1 MNNLKIMK
9 VFFAALFSLF
19 LSNANAQVN
28 ARVSKVN
35 GIEVY
40 ILSEPV
46 RKYEVVM
53 GQGNSIQWSSLVS
66 GGLVND
72 NIATKVSRFVRGV
85 QNQAT
90 QQNITFDAIIYSNG
104 KSVSAVKFTDNKTE
118 ENDRIA
124 EVQKINGM
132 PVYIMSEPLKK
143 YSVESDKGGG
153 VKWKSLVTAGLVN
166 NSIEEDLQKYLNKL
180 EKDFKRGKIDALLYT
195 RGKTCDGIK
204 FL

>member
-1 MNNLKIMK
+1 MKI
-9 VFFAALFSLF
+9 FFAALFTLF

-28 ARVSKVN
+28 ARVTKVN

-46 RKYEVVM
+46 REYEVVI

-72 NIATKVSRFVRGV
+72 NIATKISRFVKGV

-104 KSVSAVKFTDNKTE
+104 KSVSAVKFIDNKTE

-124 EVQKINGM
+124 EVQKVNGM

-166 NSIEEDLQKYLNKL
+166 NSIEEDLQKYLNKF

>member
-1 MNNLKIMK
+1 VNNLKIMK

>member
-1 MNNLKIMK
+1 MKI
-9 VFFAALFSLF
+9 FFAALFTLF

-28 ARVSKVN
+28 ARVTKVN

-46 RKYEVVM
+46 REYEVVI

-72 NIATKVSRFVRGV
+72 NIATKISRFVKGV

-104 KSVSAVKFTDNKTE
+104 KSVSAVKFIDNKTE

-124 EVQKINGM
+124 EVQKVNGM

-153 VKWKSLVTAGLVN
+153 VKWKSLVTGGLVN
-166 NSIEEDLQKYLNKL
+166 NSIEEDLQKYLNKF

>member
-1 MNNLKIMK
+1 M
-9 VFFAALFSLF
+9 
-19 LSNANAQVN
+19 
-28 ARVSKVN
+28 N

-46 RKYEVVM
+46 REYEVVI

-72 NIATKVSRFVRGV
+72 NIATKISRFVKGV

-104 KSVSAVKFTDNKTE
+104 KSVSAVKFIDNKTE

-124 EVQKINGM
+124 EVQKVNGM

-153 VKWKSLVTAGLVN
+153 VKWKSLVTGGLVN
-166 NSIEEDLQKYLNKL
+166 NSIEEDLQKYLNKF

>member
-1 MNNLKIMK
+1 MK

>member
-1 MNNLKIMK
+1 MKI
-9 VFFAALFSLF
+9 FFAALFTLF

-28 ARVSKVN
+28 ARVTKVN

-46 RKYEVVM
+46 REYEVVI

-72 NIATKVSRFVRGV
+72 NIATKISRFVKGV

-104 KSVSAVKFTDNKTE
+104 KSVSAVKFIDNKTE

-124 EVQKINGM
+124 EVQKVNGM